1 MKIFFLIGPVLGIL
15 GCAAL
20 VISALRRGGSVP
32 RNIRALWP
40 LTEDTEGQLL
50 VVGDMLEP
58 YKDALGSRSI
68 PMNDIIAVYFNS
80 RENMRLA
87 NKARL
92 DTGRPDC
99 VMFLERI
106 QCDHSKIKRL
116 AGAALLERGVGTLI
130 PWQPL
135 YSRVLLW
142 TYAEEQELLDN
153 LAEYCADEH
162 RRIILSRI

>member
-1 MKIFFLIGPVLGIL
+1 MKIFFVIGPILGIL
-15 GCAAL
+15 GCIAL
-20 VISALRRGGSVP
+20 VILAMRRRGSVP
-32 RNIRALWP
+32 RNIRELWP

-50 VVGDMLEP
+50 IVGDMLEP
-58 YKDALGSRSI
+58 YKDSVGSTSI
-68 PMNDIIAVYFNS
+68 PIKDIVAVYFNS
-80 RENMRLA
+80 RENRRLA
-87 NKARL
+87 NKARFE
-92 DTGRPDC
+92 DGRPDC

-162 RRIILSRI
+162 RQIILSRI